1 VTAVTGGGGA
11 TRFTGLLVDG
21 AWRGTPATFRV
32 DDPATGERI
41 ADVADAG
48 VEDGFAA
55 LDSVCAA
62 APVWAGTS
70 LRDRAELLRRAFDAL
85 IERQEEFAALISL
98 EMGKPLAEARGEVAY
113 GAEFLRWY
121 SEEAA
126 RPVGE
131 YRVSPDGGQRILVAR
146 RPIGPCLLITPWNFP
161 LAMATRKVA
170 AALAA
175 GCTAIVKPA
184 PETPLTTL
192 AFAQL
197 LLDVGLPAGVVNVV
211 TTLDAAGVCGAL
223 ISDGRIRKLS
233 FTGSTAVGRKLVAQC
248 GEQVV
253 RPSMELGGNAP
264 FIVDADADVELAV
277 AGAMTA
283 KMRNMGEACTAA
295 NRLLVHRDVAEEFGA
310 RLTEAMAALQVG
322 PATDPASQVGPVIDE
337 AARTKLAELVEDAVA
352 LGAEVRVGGGPIE
365 GPGTFFAPT
374 VVSGVIPSARMFR
387 EEIFGPVAGIT
398 VVDDIDE
405 AVRMA
410 NDTEY
415 GLVAYYYSRS
425 TEGALRIAEQLDFGM
440 VAINRALVSNAAAPF
455 GGIKQSGLGREGGRE
470 GILDYLDLQYV
481 ALDA

>member
-1 VTAVTGGGGA
+1 MV
-11 TRFTGLLVDG
+11 RPTGLLVDG
-21 AWRGTPATFRV
+21 GWRNARVTFRV
-32 DDPATGERI
+32 DDPATGDRI
-41 ADVADAG
+41 ADVADAS
-48 VEDGFAA
+48 VEDGLAA

-62 APVWAGTS
+62 APAWAATS

-85 IERQEEFAALISL
+85 MERQEEFAALIAH
-98 EMGKPLAEARGEVAY
+98 EMGKPVAEARGEVAY

-121 SEEAA
+121 SEEVS
-126 RPVGE
+126 RPAGE
-131 YRVSPDGGQRILVAR
+131 YRVSPDGGQRILVSR

-197 LLDVGLPAGVVNVV
+197 LLDVGLPAGVLNVV

-233 FTGSTAVGRKLVAQC
+233 FTGSTAVGRRLIAQC
-248 GEQVV
+248 GEHVV

-264 FIVDADADVELAV
+264 FIVDADADVERAV

-295 NRLLVHRDVAEEFGA
+295 NRLLVHRDVAEEFSA
-310 RLTEAMAALQVG
+310 RLTDAMTALKVG
-322 PATDPASQVGPVIDE
+322 PATDPASQVGPVINE
-337 AARTKLAELVEDAVA
+337 TARTKLAELVDDAVA
-352 LGAEVRVGGGPIE
+352 RGAEVRVGGGPL
-365 GPGTFFAPT
+365 GGAGTFFAPT
-374 VVSGVIPSARMFR
+374 VLTGVSQSSRMFR

-398 VVDDIDE
+398 IFDDIDD

-415 GLVAYYYSRS
+415 GLLAYYYSRS
-425 TEGALRIAEQLDFGM
+425 AEGALRIAERLDFGM

-470 GILDYLDLQYV
+470 GINDYLDLQYV